1 MKKTSHIKQLYLI
14 VTGLFLP
21 PFEAV
26 HLVFVQSLSERFF
39 PGSPLLYSLEGILY
53 LPFQMISL

>member
-1 MKKTSHIKQLYLI
+1 MKKTSHFKLLCLI

-39 PGSPLLYSLEGILY
+39 SGCSFLLSSSGDQAKYSG
-53 LPFQMISL
+53 